1 MKNPVLVSLST
12 VPPIPCFISF
22 HLVKLQGNE
31 ESRVNL
37 IKEKRNTGNR
47 WNEWKV
53 METRTGTTKG
63 HSGKLEGNKRAKR
76 TKFK

>member
-22 HLVKLQGNE
+22 HLIKLQGKR

-37 IKEKRNTGNR
+37 IKEKRSTGNR

-53 METRTGTTKG
+53 METRTGA
-63 HSGKLEGNKRAKR
+63 SFIKLNRAF
-76 TKFK
+76 TSFFVPLPLI